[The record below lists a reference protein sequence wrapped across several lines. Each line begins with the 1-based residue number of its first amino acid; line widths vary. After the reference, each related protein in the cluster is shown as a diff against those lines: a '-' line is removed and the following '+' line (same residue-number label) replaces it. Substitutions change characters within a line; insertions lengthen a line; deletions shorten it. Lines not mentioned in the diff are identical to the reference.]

1 MRFHLQL
8 FLGWLERDVS
18 FHRWGSVAN
27 SGSATLLG
35 MGASDT
41 GESSLASATRARRKD
56 PGRQEA
62 RRGDALTESLCR
74 AVQYSTEAPS
84 RAGMRESGL
93 LVEDNTQEGFVD
105 LKSAVVMNEAQF
117 PEFVHEKVDSGARGA
132 DHLRQR
138 FL

>member
-1 MRFHLQL
+1 MASSVFVTLQ
-8 FLGWLERDVS
+8 
-18 FHRWGSVAN
+18 GS
-27 SGSATLLG
+27 
-35 MGASDT
+35 GASDT

-56 PGRQEA
+56 SGRQEA
-62 RRGDALTESLCR
+62 RRRDALTESLRR

-84 RAGMRESGL
+84 RAGKHESGL

-117 PEFVHEKVDSGARGA
+117 PEFIHEKVDSGACCA

-138 FL
+138 FLRYFG